1 MKYYRCFKI
10 YFLCI
15 FLLSFSLESKESW
28 LLDKELSSIK
38 FELPI
43 LFAKNVSGE
52 FKEIEGLVEI
62 DIKNKKNNKAIFA
75 VEINS
80 VDINYNKYK
89 TLLLSNIFFDSKNFP
104 KAFIDT
110 KKFSYNNEKKLNLNI
125 ELNIKGKSNNL
136 PIELNIIKLTEKLV
150 QIKGKLKFSRTFYNI
165 GIGKWRNTSILK
177 DQAILDINIF
187 LFKNNF

>member
-28 LLDKELSSIK
+28 LLDKDLSSIK
-38 FELPI
+38 FELPV

-80 VDINYNKYK
+80 VEMNYNKYK

-104 KAFIDT
+104 KALIDT

-136 PIELNIIKLTEKLV
+136 PIILNIIKLTEKLV
-150 QIKGKLKFSRTFYNI
+150 QIKGKLKFSRTFYDI

>member
-10 YFLCI
+10 YFFCI

-28 LLDKELSSIK
+28 LLDKDLSSIK
-38 FELPI
+38 FELPV

-80 VDINYNKYK
+80 VEMNYNKYK

-104 KAFIDT
+104 KALIDT

-136 PIELNIIKLTEKLV
+136 PIILNIIKLTEKLV
-150 QIKGKLKFSRTFYNI
+150 QIKGKLKFSRTFYDI

>member
-104 KAFIDT
+104 KALIDT